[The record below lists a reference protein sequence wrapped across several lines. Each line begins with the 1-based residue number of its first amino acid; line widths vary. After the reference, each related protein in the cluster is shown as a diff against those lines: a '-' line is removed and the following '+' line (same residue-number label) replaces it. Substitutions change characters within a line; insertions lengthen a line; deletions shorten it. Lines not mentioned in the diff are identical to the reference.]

1 MIGGAVMTRGGV
13 ASASG
18 IGPSGCS
25 GISRIPSGIW
35 IVGLRAEGG
44 SWSGRFLTLGRE
56 GWSFFWMGWVDGFR
70 FGLG

>member
-1 MIGGAVMTRGGV
+1 MTRGGV

-44 SWSGRFLTLGRE
+44 LCSGAFLGGGGGGRLE
-56 GWSFFWMGWVDGFR
+56 FLVWDGMGGFR